1 MAATAEPDE
10 GRQSRLRSTSVP
22 TRPDV
27 EPLTPLNDQID
38 DQLLAL
44 FFDRTPMG
52 IAVFGTDMR
61 LQRCNKTW
69 VAFYEHYLGV
79 TPDYTAPGRHIFE
92 LIPGNEESVQELFD
106 HALAGEMIR
115 QAAHRIDIPGLETYW
130 DVVFAPLFSGG
141 EVVGVVDIITDAT
154 DRVHSLQL
162 LEARIETFSQIATGM
177 SVDQPLAATLA
188 EVVAA
193 VRQTTAALACSI
205 ISWEEDTS
213 RPAMAYADPVLGDGF
228 ATCLEEIWVR
238 RGFESL
244 EPVPEYDVT
253 IRRDF
258 GTQAPDDPAL
268 EPLLPFLHDRVWQDV
283 SIIPLVVSG
292 VQVGE
297 LVVYLAAGQELSDDE
312 RAYLRSL
319 ADQTAVAVRNS
330 TMFRT
335 AQQNAT
341 LVERHRL
348 ARDLHDSVSQA
359 LFSMTLHVRTAQ
371 RHLAASGLPDEHPVA
386 VEVEQ
391 LQGLTQAA
399 LAEMRALIFELRPGA
414 LEEEGLA
421 QALVKQ
427 AAALTARE
435 QVPIRV
441 EAPPERVA
449 LAAEVEEHLYRISL
463 EALHNAIKHADATEI
478 VVALRM
484 ADDDAL
490 EVVIVDDGRGFDPR
504 EAHPGHLGLGTMRDR
519 AAAIGALL
527 EVATEP
533 GAGVRVRVSL
543 RTIDPN

>member
-1 MAATAEPDE
+1 MPTQPHVEAMAPV
-10 GRQSRLRSTSVP
+10 G
-22 TRPDV
+22 
-27 EPLTPLNDQID
+27 DQID
-38 DQLLAL
+38 AQLLAL

-52 IAVFGTDMR
+52 IGVFGTDMR

-69 VAFYEHYLGV
+69 VGFYEHYLGV
-79 TPDYTAPGRHIFE
+79 PPAYTAPGRHIFE

-106 HALAGEMIR
+106 HALAGEVVR
-115 QAAHRIDIPGLETYW
+115 QAAHRIDIPGRATYW
-130 DVVFAPLFSGG
+130 DVLFAPLFADGK
-141 EVVGVVDIITDAT
+141 VVGVVDIITDAT
-154 DRVHSLQL
+154 DRVTSTQL

-193 VRQTTAALACSI
+193 VRQTTGALACSV

-213 RPAMAYADPVLGDGF
+213 RPATAYADPILGEGF
-228 ATCLEEIWVR
+228 AACLEEIWVR
-238 RGFESL
+238 RGFERL

-258 GTQAPDDPAL
+258 ATQATADPAL
-268 EPLLPFLHDRVWQDV
+268 EPLFPFLPDRIWHDV

-297 LVVYLAAGQELSDDE
+297 VVVYLAAGQDLTADE

-335 AQQNAT
+335 AEQNAT

-371 RHLAASGLPDEHPVA
+371 RHLEAAGLAADHPVA
-386 VEVEQ
+386 VEVDQ

-427 AAALTARE
+427 ATALTARE
-435 QVPIRV
+435 QIPIHV
-441 EAPPERVA
+441 DAPPQRVVIP
-449 LAAEVEEHLYRISL
+449 AAVEEHLYRIAL
-463 EALHNAIKHADATEI
+463 EALHNAIKHAGAMRIDVTLETT
-478 VVALRM
+478 VDGALRVTV
-484 ADDDAL
+484 L
-490 EVVIVDDGRGFDPR
+490 DDGRGFDLGV
-504 EAHPGHLGLGTMRDR
+504 AHPGHLGLGTMRDR
-519 AAAIGALL
+519 AQSIGARL
-527 EVATEP
+527 EVTSAP
-533 GAGVRVRVSL
+533 GQGTLVTVDL
-543 RTIDPN
+543 QLTDRT